1 MRVHTSCIGHPSSCA
16 MGTGGSFIAVSQRVK
31 PMTSFYLVPLHVK
44 LQLLLV
50 RLHDMMLHD
59 EKRHYLYSEE
69 VADIVEVTL
78 NRTFL

>member
-1 MRVHTSCIGHPSSCA
+1 